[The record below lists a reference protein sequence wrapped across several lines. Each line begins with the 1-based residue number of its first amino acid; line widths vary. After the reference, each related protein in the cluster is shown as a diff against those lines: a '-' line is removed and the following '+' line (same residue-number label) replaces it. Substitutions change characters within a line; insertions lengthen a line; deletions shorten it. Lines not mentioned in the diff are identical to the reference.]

1 MRALVVLVVLA
12 SVAHADRKTAERY
25 FQAGEKAYRAQS
37 FAAAAQNF
45 DRAYEELPLPEIAFS
60 AAQAHRRAYRVA
72 RDRDAALAH
81 ASQAVALYKVY
92 LDKVK
97 TGGRVMDAM
106 DSLRE
111 MERELDRLGASANK
125 PAAVAPTVQPPPPP
139 PKQTRLGV
147 LVVFADQTASST
159 MKEISDEPSAAVQRA
174 TTFIDGKPVP
184 ADELVVVEPGEH
196 VVRAESDGYLPKERK
211 VKVIKDTEPFETL
224 ELDPAP
230 ARVTIA
236 TEADA
241 AIFVDGR
248 PAGATAEVVAGKHV
262 VTVTRRGRD
271 AVSREIAVT
280 RGQRLS
286 LDIPLHKTL
295 QRRAVPWVLGAAAGL
310 GIVSLAGIVPWVVYE
325 NRAEDLA
332 KQLAAGDQEPSVGAD
347 YNSTLEHR
355 DMVASGMWIAGG
367 AALVVAGVGAAL
379 YYFDSPSPEGTQV
392 TPVATSRGAGVVI
405 SGRF

>member
-1 MRALVVLVVLA
+1 MRALVVIMLVA

-25 FQAGEKAYRAQS
+25 FYAGEKAYRAQS

-45 DRAYEELPLPEIAFS
+45 DRAYEAMPLPEIAFS

-81 ASQAVALYKVY
+81 ATQAVTLYKVY
-92 LDKVK
+92 LEKVK

-111 MERELDRLGASANK
+111 MERELERLGAANK
-125 PAAVAPTVQPPPPP
+125 ATAAARPVEPPPPP

-147 LVVFADQTASST
+147 LVVFADQTAPST
-159 MKEISDEPSAAVQRA
+159 MKEISDEPSATVQRV

-184 ADELVVVEPGEH
+184 ADELVAVEPGEH
-196 VVRAESDGYLPKERK
+196 LVRAESAGYLPKERK

-224 ELDPAP
+224 ELEPAP
-230 ARVTIA
+230 ARVTIT

-241 AIFVDGR
+241 TIFVDGR
-248 PAGATAEVVAGKHV
+248 ATGATAEVAAGKHL

-271 AVSREIAVT
+271 AVSREIVVT
-280 RGQRLS
+280 RGQRIT
-286 LDIPLHKTL
+286 LDVPLDKTFK
-295 QRRAVPWVLGAAAGL
+295 RRAVPWVLGAAAGL
-310 GIVSLAGIVPWVVYE
+310 GVVGLVGIVPWVMYE
-325 NRAEDLA
+325 DRAEDLA
-332 KQLAAGDQEPSVGAD
+332 EQLAAGDQEPSVGED
-347 YNSTLEHR
+347 YNAALESR

-367 AALVVAGVGAAL
+367 AALVVAGIGAAL
-379 YYFDSPSPEGTQV
+379 YYFDTPSPEATRV
-392 TPVATSRGAGVVI
+392 TPVVTSGGGGLVI